1 MKKFTLIFMFVVVP
15 FLFVKAQPSGYYNG
29 TEGLTGEDLKAALHN
44 IIDGNTFYN
53 YAAAKFILKN
63 SDEDP
68 NNASNLIMV
77 YSGESI
83 DKANFASNNEPNFWT
98 REHTWAK
105 SHGDFGTVMGPGT
118 DCHHLKPEK
127 NSVNTLRSYKDFDEG
142 GTLVAG
148 TTGCYADDDSFEPR
162 DESKGDVARMI
173 FYMDVRYEGNGEI
186 DLTVVDQVNTFPNP
200 LHGKLSSLYEW
211 NLSDSPDAFEIR
223 RNNVVAGYQG
233 NRNPFIDHPEFIEMI
248 WGSLSASPILIGNV
262 QQTPEVVHI
271 ADATTISA
279 TASTNSGSITE
290 VKLYYG
296 TDYNNLNSSVNM
308 TLSGNTYS
316 ATIPA
321 QAQAGKLYYK
331 IEATN
336 GTVTNTIRYDYYVY
350 PTIAN
355 AITTIYQIQGQGAVS
370 PYNNQV
376 VTTSGVVT
384 GNYGDFYFLQ
394 HGAGQWNGL
403 YVYDGGRN
411 PQVGDS
417 IVLTGTIT
425 EYYELTELKSIT
437 AYTLVERNK
446 TLPLPALVTT
456 ATIASGSATAEAYEG
471 VLVTVQN
478 ATCTS
483 ESIGYGMWTVDD
495 GSGECVVHNSFIY
508 EYAPELNAMYNIT
521 GPLNYDFSEFKIE
534 IRSSNDVSATLDILP
549 PTITNI
555 VVNNATTIDVFFN
568 ENVNMAVALLAG
580 NYSINNGTT
589 VTAVSQIGFDYNKVR
604 LTVSGLAA
612 GEHILTITNIED
624 LLGNAVTEASYNF
637 TVTSIE
643 DNIKVQNSLQLF
655 PNPVSENATIQFV
668 SPQNTKVNIQILN
681 QLGDVVFNQNKNVEV
696 GQNNF
701 VLPLSNLSAGS
712 YILYIASEEFVVR
725 KIFVV
730 Q

>member
-1 MKKFTLIFMFVVVP
+1 MKKFTLIFLFVVVP

-211 NLSDSPDAFEIR
+211 NLNDSPDAFEIR

-248 WGSLSASPILIGNV
+248 WGSLSASPVLIGNV

-350 PTIAN
+350 PTISN

-655 PNPVSENATIQFV
+655 PNPVSENATVQFV
-668 SPQNTKVNIQILN
+668 SPENTKVNIQILN